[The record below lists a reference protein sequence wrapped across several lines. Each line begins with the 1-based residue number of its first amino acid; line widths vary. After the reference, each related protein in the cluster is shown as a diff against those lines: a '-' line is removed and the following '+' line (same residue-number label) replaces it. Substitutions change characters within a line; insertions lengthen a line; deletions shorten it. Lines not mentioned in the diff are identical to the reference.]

1 MAVRIAPPSTVQQKG
16 VEEQLSQTGLLTS
29 VAQLAKLPITNG
41 LVLSGV
47 VLKAGVTTTVFH
59 GLGRKPLG
67 WFVTDDCGPN
77 AAIIR
82 RSAWDSRGMDLT
94 ALADCTV
101 AMWVY

>member
-1 MAVRIAPPSTVQQKG
+1 MAVRIAPPTTVQQKG
-16 VEEQLSQTGLLTS
+16 VEEQLSQVGIQTS
-29 VAQLAKLPITNG
+29 LAQVARLPIANG
-41 LVLSGV
+41 QIVANV

-67 WFVTDDCGPN
+67 WFVTDDYGPN

-94 ALADCTV
+94 ALGDCTV
-101 AMWVY
+101 SLWVY